1 MSNEEFSAIE
11 AFSKRIVAQLCASW
25 GRAEFEKYASQLII
39 DSRGDRKGLPKDV
52 LSELLFLYAL
62 HLDMFG
68 YDPQDSFKPFSNEQY
83 RL

>member
-1 MSNEEFSAIE
+1 MVPVPE
-11 AFSKRIVAQLCASW
+11 
-25 GRAEFEKYASQLII
+25 
-39 DSRGDRKGLPKDV
+39 V

-83 RL
+83 TL